1 MEREEGE
8 GNSRKRRRR
17 RGGKRF
23 ALPREPSNWP
33 SIEPIDGG
41 RARQRRRLSAGPSRA
56 AERCLSRPRREGYD
70 TPYAPREWNRCRQR
84 LLRWEKTGSPRLLP
98 TSDNARA
105 EASIETKTRL
115 NVFSL
120 TSNVASADAANLDA
134 RRSIALCHDCSV
146 QRRRGEK
153 RNRGCSTGKRK
164 KRKTLKASAEG
175 EAQNKKNLFFFKG
188 PVFFL
193 SLVFSLFF
201 SSFFYFGSRSPVLAR
216 SIDHACLYLLWNHS
230 NARGG
235 LPSVSPRSF
244 KLRVRQERREK
255 CHQEWRF

>member
-1 MEREEGE
+1 MVSRRVGVEDGVSEEDETRSRERSFSWRAKLVRKKKKQNVFYGSFLPCSDSLFARDHPRGVRDRRRDHTKKKTRRVRRTESPRRGRNHSKRISVRWTRGVDWLSRVRALSFISDASLSRLSPAQEGKIQPRHVEREEGE

-56 AERCLSRPRREGYD
+56 AERCFSRPRREGDD

-105 EASIETKTRL
+105 EASIETKTR
-115 NVFSL
+115 
-120 TSNVASADAANLDA
+120 
-134 RRSIALCHDCSV
+134 
-146 QRRRGEK
+146 
-153 RNRGCSTGKRK
+153 
-164 KRKTLKASAEG
+164 
-175 EAQNKKNLFFFKG
+175 
-188 PVFFL
+188 
-193 SLVFSLFF
+193 
-201 SSFFYFGSRSPVLAR
+201 
-216 SIDHACLYLLWNHS
+216 
-230 NARGG
+230 
-235 LPSVSPRSF
+235 
-244 KLRVRQERREK
+244 
-255 CHQEWRF
+255 